1 MTIKVGA
8 LSGTLPAATPLS
20 RGSGKG
26 FDAVFHDTLQQAAA
40 AVVKAEATGREAA
53 LGAVDTHE
61 VAAALTDAET
71 MVESLVAIR
80 DKLVAAYNELVR
92 TPI

>member
-1 MTIKVGA
+1 MTIKIGA
-8 LSGTLPAATPLS
+8 LTGALPAATPNS
-20 RGSGKG
+20 VGSGKG
-26 FDAVFHDTLQQAAA
+26 FDAVFRDTLQQATA
-40 AVVKAEATGREAA
+40 AVIKAETTGREAA
-53 LGAVDTHE
+53 LTAVDTHE
-61 VAAALTDAET
+61 VAATLTDAET